1 MLALITALETSTATA
16 ARGQAR
22 DTLMYAV
29 AIVAVRPHLSVEAR
43 LSNGDSGSIALAAP
57 PSARP
62 AGTTVDGLAA
72 TDDRGAP
79 LVVRRERGGFVIE
92 RAHPGPIRF
101 RYRLSFRDAVAGG
114 STGAGMDSLR
124 LYAVTRSLFVAP
136 DPMAYA
142 KTSRPYPLLRVSFVT
157 PPGWHAVTGWASDGD
172 EFRPA
177 DGNDLLGATVA
188 AAADF
193 RIYRDSAAGLPY
205 QLAIRG
211 RRYFTDS
218 TLKAVITASLSKA
231 AEVFGPVPGL
241 ARVTYTSDLGRKG
254 RVSGSLQGQAS
265 IGLIWEPSEILERA
279 RSHDT
284 FHETLHLWFGGAL
297 ETERWWTEGVTDY
310 FAARLYAEWRGRPED
325 LAALCYESYRNY
337 LRIEHNTRMT
347 MAEENR
353 RSVSGDNTELLTYRK
368 GMLAGLILDAA
379 IRQATGGRQSLD
391 EVARR
396 LLAMAATRRS
406 HRLRETE
413 IRDVV
418 VDLGGAGATLA
429 WRRVVEGSGL
439 LTETEVAGALQEVA
453 GLPLEPPPVQLKR
466 RKALQATP
474 PRQVDRP

>member
-1 MLALITALETSTATA
+1 MLAAGPAAA
-16 ARGQAR
+16 ARAQAS
-22 DTLMYAV
+22 DTLIYAV
-29 AIVAVRPHLSVEAR
+29 AVVAVRPHLSVEAR
-43 LSNGDSGSIALAAP
+43 FTGADSGEVVLTAP
-57 PSARP
+57 PSARN

-72 TDDRGAP
+72 TDDRGLT
-79 LVVRRERGGFVIE
+79 LVVRRRGGQYIVQ
-92 RAHPGPIRF
+92 RTHPGPIRF
-101 RYRLSFRDAVAGG
+101 RYRISFRDAVTGG
-114 STGAGMDSLR
+114 STGSGMDSLR
-124 LYAVTRSLFVAP
+124 LYAVTRSLFIAP

-142 KTSRPYPLLRVSFVT
+142 KTSRPYPLLRVSFAM
-157 PPGWHAVTGWASDGD
+157 PRGWRAVAGWPSDGD

-188 AAADF
+188 AAPDF

-205 QLAIRG
+205 LLAIRG

-231 AEVFGPVPGL
+231 REAFGPVPGL

-254 RVSGSLQGQAS
+254 RVSGSLQGNAS

-297 ETERWWTEGVTDY
+297 TAERWWTEGVTDY
-310 FAARLYAEWRGRPED
+310 FAARLYAEWRGRPEE
-325 LAALCYESYRNY
+325 LGSLCYESFRNY
-337 LRIEHNTRMT
+337 LRIAHNTQMT

-353 RSVSGDNTELLTYRK
+353 RNVNGDNTELLIYRK

-379 IRQATGGRQSLD
+379 IREATGGRRTLD
-391 EVARR
+391 DVARR
-396 LLAMAATRRS
+396 LLAMAAARRS

-418 VDLGGAGATLA
+418 VDVGGENAARA
-429 WRRVVEGSGL
+429 WRRVVEGTARLAES
-439 LTETEVAGALQEVA
+439 EVTDALRGVTGRSLA
-453 GLPLEPPPVQLKR
+453 PPVTTFKH
-466 RKALQATP
+466 RKVLGPT
-474 PRQVDRP
+474 RQ